1 MSIQDK
7 AKAAV
12 KNVEGKIQETI
23 GNVTGDSRDQLEG
36 KAKQVEATARDKAAD
51 VGERIDN
58 ATYDSTNGG
67 SGDKAKAASK
77 NVEGKVQD
85 TFGRLTDSPEDQLAG
100 KAKQAEANVQ
110 NTVGDVKNKVKKMTK

>member
-23 GNVTGDSRDQLEG
+23 GNVTGDSQDQLEG

-58 ATYDSTNGG
+58 ATYDATNGG

>member
-7 AKAAV
+7 AKAAA

-23 GNVTGDSRDQLEG
+23 GNVTGDSKDQLEG

-51 VGERIDN
+51 VGQGIDD
-58 ATYDSTNGG
+58 ATDDATSGG
-67 SGDKAKAASK
+67 SGDKAKAAAK

-100 KAKQAEANVQ
+100 KAKQAEADVQ
-110 NTVGDVKNKVKKMTK
+110 NAAGDVKNKVKKMTK

>member
-7 AKAAV
+7 AKAAA

-23 GNVTGDSRDQLEG
+23 GNVTGDSKDQLEG

-58 ATYDSTNGG
+58 ATDDATNDG
-67 SGDKAKAASK
+67 SADKAKAAAK

-100 KAKQAEANVQ
+100 KAKQAEASVQ
-110 NTVGDVKNKVKKMTK
+110 NTAGDVKNKVKKMTK

>member
-7 AKAAV
+7 AKAAA

-23 GNVTGDSRDQLEG
+23 GKVTGDSKDQLEG

-51 VGERIDN
+51 VGQGIDN
-58 ATYDSTNGG
+58 ATDEATSGG
-67 SGDKAKAASK
+67 STDKVKAAAK
-77 NVEGKVQD
+77 NVEGRVQD

-100 KAKQAEANVQ
+100 KAKQAEAEVQ
-110 NTVGDVKNKVKKMTK
+110 NAAGDVKNKVKKMTE

>member
-7 AKAAV
+7 AKAAA

-23 GNVTGDSRDQLEG
+23 GNVTGDSKDQLEG
-36 KAKQVEATARDKAAD
+36 KAKQVEANARDKAAD
-51 VGERIDN
+51 VGQGIDD
-58 ATYDSTNGG
+58 ATDDATSGG
-67 SGDKAKAASK
+67 SGDKAKAAAK

-100 KAKQAEANVQ
+100 KAKQAEADVQ
-110 NTVGDVKNKVKKMTK
+110 NAAGDVKNKVKKMTK

>member
-7 AKAAV
+7 AKAAA

-23 GNVTGDSRDQLEG
+23 GKVTGDSSDQLEG

-51 VGERIDN
+51 VGQGIDN
-58 ATYDSTNGG
+58 ATDDATSGG
-67 SGDKAKAASK
+67 SADKMKAAAK
-77 NVEGKVQD
+77 NVEGRVQD

-100 KAKQAEANVQ
+100 KAKQAEAEIQ
-110 NTVGDVKNKVKKMTK
+110 NTAGDVKNKVKKMTE

>member
-67 SGDKAKAASK
+67 PGDKAKAASK